1 VLMLASSYL
10 LAQNEA
16 SVFNLPPY
24 FVWVFGLLLV
34 AGGLGWLVAT
44 VLGFAR
50 ARAFGVSTRW
60 FAMAAACLILYHAHW
75 LALSLSVASQDGK
88 IIFPILAS
96 LNFFVVLG
104 AAFTIVGFAKLNKPI
119 EPTGPQSE

>member
-1 VLMLASSYL
+1 MLAPPL
-10 LAQNEA
+10 ILAQTEA
-16 SVFNLPPY
+16 TVYNLPSY
-24 FVWVFGLLLV
+24 FVWVFGLLMI

-50 ARAFGVSTRW
+50 SRAFGLSTRW
-60 FAMAAACLILYHAHW
+60 FALASACLILYHAHW
-75 LALSLSVASQDGK
+75 LALVFTINSQNGN

-104 AAFTIVGFAKLNKPI
+104 AVCTIVGFARLNTPR
-119 EPTGPQSE
+119 EPNAGEL

>member
-1 VLMLASSYL
+1 MLASPLMLAQTEAAVYSLPSY
-10 LAQNEA
+10 
-16 SVFNLPPY
+16 FI
-24 FVWVFGLLLV
+24 WVFGLLLI

-60 FAMAAACLILYHAHW
+60 FALGAACMILYHAHW
-75 LALSLSVASQDGK
+75 LALVFSISSQNNS

-96 LNFFVVLG
+96 LNLFVVLG
-104 AAFTIVGFAKLNKPI
+104 AVCMIIGFARLNNP
-119 EPTGPQSE
+119 PQLDGRP

>member
-1 VLMLASSYL
+1 MLGSPVIF
-10 LAQNEA
+10 AQNEA
-16 SVFNLPPY
+16 AVYNLPSY

-34 AGGLGWLVAT
+34 LGALAWLVAT

-60 FAMAAACLILYHAHW
+60 FALSSACMILYHAHW
-75 LALSLSVASQDGK
+75 LALIFSINSQNGS

-96 LNFFVVLG
+96 LNLFVVLG
-104 AAFTIVGFAKLNKPI
+104 AICAIIGFARLNSPREEI
-119 EPTGPQSE
+119 G

>member
-1 VLMLASSYL
+1 MLASPYI

-60 FAMAAACLILYHAHW
+60 FALAAVCLILYHAHW
-75 LALSLSVASQDGK
+75 LALSLSVTSQDGK

-104 AAFTIVGFAKLNKPI
+104 AVCTIIGFARLTRPP
-119 EPTGPQSE
+119 EQPGPPPQ

>member
-1 VLMLASSYL
+1 MFGSPLI
-10 LAQNEA
+10 LAQTEA
-16 SVFNLPPY
+16 TVYSLPPY
-24 FVWVFGLLLV
+24 FIWVFGLLLI

-50 ARAFGVSTRW
+50 SRAFGLSTRW
-60 FAMAAACLILYHAHW
+60 FAIAAACMILYHAHW
-75 LALSLSVASQDGK
+75 LALVFSINSQNGN

-104 AAFTIVGFAKLNKPI
+104 AVCTIIGFARLNKPA
-119 EPTGPQSE
+119 QSDVQL

>member
-1 VLMLASSYL
+1 MLAAL
-10 LAQNEA
+10 LLQAQDDA
-16 SVFNLPPY
+16 VVYSLPPY
-24 FVWVFGLLLV
+24 FIWVFGSLLI

-50 ARAFGVSTRW
+50 ARAFSLSTRW
-60 FAMAAACLILYHAHW
+60 FALASACLILYHAHW
-75 LALSLSVASQDGK
+75 LALVFSISSQNNS

-104 AAFTIVGFAKLNKPI
+104 AVCTVIGFARLNTPPAA
-119 EPTGPQSE
+119 ERG

>member
-1 VLMLASSYL
+1 MLASPLMLAQTEAAVYSLPSY
-10 LAQNEA
+10 
-16 SVFNLPPY
+16 FI
-24 FVWVFGLLLV
+24 WVFGLLLI

-60 FAMAAACLILYHAHW
+60 FALGAACMILYHAHW
-75 LALSLSVASQDGK
+75 LALVFSISSQNNS

-96 LNFFVVLG
+96 LNLFVVLG
-104 AAFTIVGFAKLNKPI
+104 AVCMIIGFARLNNP
-119 EPTGPQSE
+119 PQPDGRP